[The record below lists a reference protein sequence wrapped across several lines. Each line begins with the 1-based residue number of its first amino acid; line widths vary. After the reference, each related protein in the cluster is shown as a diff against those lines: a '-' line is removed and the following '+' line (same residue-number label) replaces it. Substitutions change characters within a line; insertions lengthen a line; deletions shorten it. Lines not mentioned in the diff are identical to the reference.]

1 MESIILMEPSS
12 VRKRHALAQTLRDPA
27 AVSTS
32 SREEVEIKL
41 RFMRASA
48 IESVDISLGR
58 LKSAWEKQESRQ
70 WFYAADAAAAA
81 GIIRRICPDIKTAAI
96 NKSAVVSEEV
106 APKLLETGFQ
116 VVATYY
122 DDLSETEIRFAES
135 WQLPEIPL
143 AMRYQAFE
151 CHNHIPAMRQES
163 LMEKGARNLV
173 AVIGVNA
180 LSAEDG
186 GVVLLQHRQNIS
198 RMLTECRKIVLIAG
212 MDKVVPTMDE
222 AVFQSKCMAW
232 FGTDALALGLGKHA
246 VPNAG
251 LDNYPFSIRP
261 EELSGKLTVIV
272 LDNGRR
278 KILESGYRKILQ
290 CIDCRAC
297 ITQCPAGRFFGA
309 ETLLS
314 PRELLFLGLL
324 GIDKPLDRC
333 LQCKN
338 CRTACPLDIDLPGM
352 ILDLRLS
359 RNKRLL
365 PALSDLML
373 SNAEEVERMGSL
385 FAPVANALLKNKLVK
400 QLSQLTAGIE
410 SRRDLPSFATKTFE
424 RLYRE
429 SPSGSGQ

>member
-12 VRKRHALAQTLRDPA
+12 VQKRHALAQTLRDPA
-27 AVSTS
+27 AASTS

-41 RFMRASA
+41 RSLRASA
-48 IESVDISLGR
+48 IESIDISLGR
-58 LKSAWEKQESRQ
+58 LKSAGEKQEARQ
-70 WFYAADAAAAA
+70 WFYAADAADAA
-81 GIIRRICPDIKTAAI
+81 GIIRRICPDTKAVAI

-116 VVATYY
+116 VIAPYY
-122 DDLSETEIRFAES
+122 DDLSETEVRFTES

-151 CHNHIPAMRQES
+151 CHNHIPAMRQGS

-180 LSAEDG
+180 LSAEG
-186 GVVLLQHRQNIS
+186 GAVLLQHRQNIS
-198 RMLTECRKIVLIAG
+198 RMLMECRKIILIAG
-212 MDKVVPTMDE
+212 IDKVVPTMDD

-232 FGTDALALGLGKHA
+232 FGTDALALGLGKSACPHT
-246 VPNAG
+246 G
-251 LDNYPFSIRP
+251 LDGYPFTIRP
-261 EELSGKLTVIV
+261 EDLSGKTTVII

-290 CIDCRAC
+290 CIGCRAC

-324 GIDKPLDRC
+324 GIDKPLDHC

-365 PALSDLML
+365 PILSDLML

-385 FAPVANALLKNKLVK
+385 FAPVVNVLLKNKLVK

-410 SRRDLPSFATKTFE
+410 SRRDMPSFATKTFE

-429 SPSGSGQ
+429 IQSGSGR